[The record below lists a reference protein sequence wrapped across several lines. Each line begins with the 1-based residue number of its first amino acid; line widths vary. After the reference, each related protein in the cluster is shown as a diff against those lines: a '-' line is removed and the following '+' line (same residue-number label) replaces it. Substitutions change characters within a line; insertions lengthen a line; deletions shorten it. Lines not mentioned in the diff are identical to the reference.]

1 MGMPT
6 SRIAAAAVAA
16 CAGLLLATALVP
28 ASRLFLP
35 SMAPPAVTPDL
46 PALVTIEDLA
56 GEPWPWP
63 RLDLT
68 LLLRAVSAYRPAPV
82 GLLLPLDAPDVLEPV
97 QDDQLGRA
105 LTAFE
110 TPVLPAVS
118 LPQEAGGE
126 KMELSALPHRGSL
139 RGIRPAETFLAPEE
153 SLRRPSR
160 ISAWKVTPEADQ
172 HVHRLPLIFRQ
183 GDRATASWLL
193 EMYARAARAD
203 LSRSELSDRVVIL
216 RDEQGRDLQKIPV
229 DLRGSVPVDWSS
241 PDPAPVKM
249 EIRSVVLASEQERIG
264 VTPVHALSALT
275 KKPLIVAG
283 TLPEVD
289 PAIDSPWGQKSLVE
303 AVLRAWSRLAVGPL
317 PVLHPPRWLIVGCL
331 LAAAAAGTFM
341 PRHLPVRLLAAA
353 GTALLIFAGGWL
365 AAKLGGYSGALP
377 LALGSAL
384 SLLLSAPLLRW
395 LETGHVR

>member
-1 MGMPT
+1 MPA
-6 SRIAAAAVAA
+6 SRIAAASVAA
-16 CAGLLLATALVP
+16 CSGLLLATALVP
-28 ASRLFLP
+28 SSRLFLP
-35 SMAPPAVTPDL
+35 PMSPPALAPDL
-46 PALVTIEDLA
+46 PALVAIEDLA

-68 LLLRAVSAYRPAPV
+68 LLLRAVSPYRPAPV

-110 TPVLPAVS
+110 APVLPAVS
-118 LPQEAGGE
+118 LRQEAGGE

-172 HVHRLPLIFRQ
+172 HVHRLPLVFRQ
-183 GDRATASWLL
+183 GDRAAASWLL
-193 EMYARAARAD
+193 EMYARAAGAD
-203 LSRSELSDRVVIL
+203 LSRSELSDRTIIL
-216 RDEQGRDLQKIPV
+216 RDEQGHDLQKIPV
-229 DLRGSVPVDWSS
+229 DFRGSVPVDWSF

-264 VTPVHALSALT
+264 VTPVHALSVLT

-303 AVLRAWSRLAVGPL
+303 AVLRTWGRLAAGPL
-317 PVLHPPRWLIVGCL
+317 PVLHPPRWIIAGCL
-331 LAAAAAGTFM
+331 LTAAVAGTLL
-341 PRHLPVRLLAAA
+341 PRRLPVYLLAAVA
-353 GTALLIFAGGWL
+353 TALLIFASGWL
-365 AAKLGGYSGALP
+365 AAKWGGYSGALP
-377 LALGSAL
+377 LALGSAF

>member
-1 MGMPT
+1 MPA
-6 SRIAAAAVAA
+6 SRIAAASVAA
-16 CAGLLLATALVP
+16 CSGLLLATALVP
-28 ASRLFLP
+28 SSRLFLP
-35 SMAPPAVTPDL
+35 PMSPPALAPDL
-46 PALVTIEDLA
+46 PALVAIEDLA

-68 LLLRAVSAYRPAPV
+68 LLLRAVSPYRPAPV

-110 TPVLPAVS
+110 APVLPAVS
-118 LPQEAGGE
+118 LRQEAGGE

-172 HVHRLPLIFRQ
+172 HVHRLPLVFRQ

-193 EMYARAARAD
+193 EMYARAAGAD
-203 LSRSELSDRVVIL
+203 LSRSELSDRTIIL
-216 RDEQGRDLQKIPV
+216 RDEQGHDLQKIPV
-229 DLRGSVPVDWSS
+229 DFRGSVPVDWSF

-264 VTPVHALSALT
+264 VTPVHALSVLT

-303 AVLRAWSRLAVGPL
+303 AVLRTWGRLAAGPL
-317 PVLHPPRWLIVGCL
+317 PVLHPPRWIIAGCL
-331 LAAAAAGTFM
+331 LTAAVAGTLL
-341 PRHLPVRLLAAA
+341 PRRLPVYLLAAVA
-353 GTALLIFAGGWL
+353 TALLIFASGWL
-365 AAKLGGYSGALP
+365 AAKWGGYSGALP
-377 LALGSAL
+377 LALGSAF